1 MFQNRRLKVPFQENL
16 HIYDVKKRLM
26 NHFKLPHVI
35 CFNDF
40 KTQEKLTSSYLLKKG
55 DMILITT
62 RKVNYRFKG
71 NSFFVIIKK
80 FANNDKILDSFKKQ
94 MTKDFKIDEKDFLN
108 LELQKLP
115 GQKVQISFELKSNKR
130 FSFLDFQK
138 NRLYLNHNKYL
149 IKPKT
154 T

>member
-1 MFQNRRLKVPFQENL
+1 
-16 HIYDVKKRLM
+16 M

-35 CFNDF
+35 FFNDF
-40 KTQEKLTSSYLLKKG
+40 KTQEKLTSSYLLKQG

-62 RKVNYRFKG
+62 RKVNFRFQG
-71 NSFFVIIKK
+71 NTYFVLIKK
-80 FANNDKILDSFKKQ
+80 YGNNDKILNSFKKS
-94 MTKDFKIDEKDFLN
+94 MTKDFKIDETDFLN
-108 LELQKLP
+108 LELKKVP

>member
-1 MFQNRRLKVPFQENL
+1 MT
-16 HIYDVKKRLM
+16 Y
-26 NHFKLPHVI
+26 FKLPHVI
-35 CFNDF
+35 FFNDF
-40 KTQEKLTSSYLLKKG
+40 KTQEKLTSSYLLKQG

-62 RKVNYRFKG
+62 RKVNFRFKG
-71 NSFFVIIKK
+71 NKYFVVIKK
-80 FANNDKILDSFKKQ
+80 FGNNDKILNNFKKS
-94 MTKDFKIDEKDFLN
+94 MTKDFKIDETDFLN
-108 LELQKLP
+108 LELKKVP

>member
-1 MFQNRRLKVPFQENL
+1 
-16 HIYDVKKRLM
+16 
-26 NHFKLPHVI
+26 
-35 CFNDF
+35 
-40 KTQEKLTSSYLLKKG
+40 
-55 DMILITT
+55 MI
-62 RKVNYRFKG
+62 
-71 NSFFVIIKK
+71 K
-80 FANNDKILDSFKKQ
+80 FLNSFKKS
-94 MTKDFKIDEKDFLN
+94 MTKDFKIDETDFLN
-108 LELQKLP
+108 LELKKLP